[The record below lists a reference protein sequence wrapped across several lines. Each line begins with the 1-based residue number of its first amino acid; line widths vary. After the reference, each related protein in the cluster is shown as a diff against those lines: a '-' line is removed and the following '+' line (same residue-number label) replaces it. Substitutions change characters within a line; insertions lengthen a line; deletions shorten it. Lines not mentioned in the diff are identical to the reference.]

1 MSERILIV
9 EDDGTL
15 ANLMRIQLEHDGY
28 QAVICSDGAKAV
40 EQARKLDPHL
50 ILLDILLPHVD
61 GWTICEELQ
70 RVTDAPIIFTTAL
83 GAEHNL
89 SRGMSLGADDYIIK
103 PFSRKELLSR
113 VKAALHRAQR
123 GGGQKTVYR
132 NGRLVADLENHVIQ
146 VDGKNVPLT
155 PLEFKL
161 LAALVQEA
169 GNVIPHATLL
179 DQVWGSEHKD
189 QRQYLK
195 LYIWYLRQKIEA
207 DPTHPTML
215 LTERG
220 VGYRL
225 VSPE

>member
-89 SRGMSLGADDYIIK
+89 SRGMSLGADDYI
-103 PFSRKELLSR
+103 LS
-113 VKAALHRAQR
+113 LIH
-123 GGGQKTVYR
+123 
-132 NGRLVADLENHVIQ
+132 I
-146 VDGKNVPLT
+146 
-155 PLEFKL
+155 
-161 LAALVQEA
+161 
-169 GNVIPHATLL
+169 
-179 DQVWGSEHKD
+179 
-189 QRQYLK
+189 
-195 LYIWYLRQKIEA
+195 
-207 DPTHPTML
+207 
-215 LTERG
+215 
-220 VGYRL
+220 
-225 VSPE
+225 